1 MADIKLALNDVHEKL
16 GAKMIPFG
24 GFVMP
29 VRYSSDKEEHMA
41 VREKA
46 GLFDVSQ
53 MGEFIVSGEKA
64 LELIQLISSND
75 ASGLPVG
82 KVQYACMPNHGGGI
96 VDDFVI
102 YRMAEDEFFLVVNA
116 ANIEKDWNWISE
128 SNAKIGADLTNVT
141 DDYGLF
147 ALQGPLA
154 LRIIESI
161 TGMDL
166 SEMKYYSWKKMS
178 LFGVEDL
185 LISTTGYTGSG
196 GFEIYVPVKHAK
208 VVWEGLLEAGADL
221 GLQPIGLGARDT
233 LRLEKGFCLYGNDIT
248 DNTSPLEAG
257 LSWVT
262 KTAKNCNGMDKI
274 KELKISGLTRKLV
287 GFKLLDKGLPRH
299 GYKLFK
305 DGVEI
310 GEVTSGSLS
319 PVLNVGIGL
328 GYVSVTESQ
337 IGNIIEVQVR
347 KKYLKAEVVKM
358 PFV

>member
-1 MADIKLALNDVHEKL
+1 MSDVKLLLNHVHEEL

-46 GLFDVSQ
+46 GLFDVSH

-64 LELIQLISSND
+64 LDLIQLISSND
-75 ASGLPVG
+75 ASNLPVG
-82 KVQYACMPNHGGGI
+82 KVQYACMPNHEGGI

-102 YRMAEDEFFLVVNA
+102 YRMAPDEFFLVVNA
-116 ANIEKDWNWISE
+116 ANIEKDWDWINT
-128 SNAKIGADLTNVT
+128 SNKSIGASVENVT
-141 DDYGLF
+141 EEFGLF

-154 LRIIESI
+154 NKIIQSI
-161 TGMDL
+161 SGEDL
-166 SEMKYYSWKKMS
+166 SEMKYYAWRRIS
-178 LFGVEDL
+178 LFGIEDL

-196 GFEIYVPVKHAK
+196 GFEIYVPKHSAEEL
-208 VVWEGLLEAGADL
+208 WRGLLKEGGKL
-221 GLQPIGLGARDT
+221 GLRPIGLGARDT

-248 DNTSPLEAG
+248 DETSPLEAG
-257 LSWVT
+257 LGWVT
-262 KTAKNCNGMDKI
+262 KLTKDCNGIESI
-274 KELKISGLTRKLV
+274 KELKDNGIQRKLV
-287 GFKLLDKGLPRH
+287 GFKLLDRGLPRH
-299 GYKLFK
+299 GYKLYK
-305 DGVEI
+305 DEVEV

-328 GYVSVTESQ
+328 GYVSVEESQ
-337 IGNIIEVQVR
+337 IGNVIEVQVR
-347 KKYLKAEVVKM
+347 NKYLKAEVVKM

>member
-1 MADIKLALNDVHEKL
+1 
-16 GAKMIPFG
+16 
-24 GFVMP
+24 MP

-41 VREKA
+41 VRKKA
-46 GLFDVSQ
+46 GLFDVSH
-53 MGEFIVSGEKA
+53 MGEFVVSGEKA

-75 ASGLPVG
+75 ASNLPVG
-82 KVQYACMPNHGGGI
+82 KVQYACMPNHEGGI

-116 ANIEKDWNWISE
+116 ANIEKDWNWISA
-128 SNAKIGADLTNVT
+128 SNVAVGADLKNVT
-141 DDYGLF
+141 DEYGLF

-154 LRIIESI
+154 VQVIEST
-161 TGMDL
+161 TGQDL
-166 SEMKYYSWKKMS
+166 SDMNYYSWTKIN
-178 LFGVEDL
+178 LFGVNDL

-196 GFEIYVPVKHAK
+196 GFEIYVPVDDAVTIWK
-208 VVWEGLLEAGADL
+208 GLLEAGADF

-248 DNTSPLEAG
+248 DTTSPLEAG
-257 LSWVT
+257 LGWVT
-262 KTAKNCNGMDKI
+262 KTTKHCNGMDKI
-274 KELKISGLTRKLV
+274 EELKKSGVSRKLV

-305 DGVEI
+305 GGSEI

-328 GYVSVTESQ
+328 GYVSVSESQ
-337 IGNIIEVQVR
+337 LGNIIEVQVR
-347 KKYLKAEVVKM
+347 NKYLKAEVVKM